1 MDNINRINALLEILR
16 TSPRRVN
23 KILLQK
29 ESGRRPAG
37 EIVALARAAHIPYLF
52 VPKAALDKLSAYHQ
66 GVVALIAPK
75 EFASLD
81 EILDRGRAVTS
92 PVGAKA
98 PSPAPAQ
105 PPFLVLLD
113 EIEDPQNLGAILRS
127 AEVAGVDGV
136 ILPERR
142 SAGLTEAVHE
152 VSAGALEHLK
162 VARVSNLVQT
172 MERLK
177 ELGIWLVGAESGG
190 EGGYWE
196 FDYTQ
201 PVGLVLGSEGKGLR
215 PLVRKTCDKVLSI
228 PMRGKVNSL
237 NVASAASVF
246 LFEVVRQRTG
256 R

>member
-1 MDNINRINALLEILR
+1 LCLPFSGGKIGSAMD
-16 TSPRRVN
+16 N

-37 EIVALARAAHIPYLF
+37 EIVALAKAGHIPYLF
-52 VPKAALDKLSAYHQ
+52 VPKQALDKLSAYHQ

-75 EFASLD
+75 EFTPLED
-81 EILDRGRAVTS
+81 ILDRIKAKLPPDG
-92 PVGAKA
+92 GAA
-98 PSPAPAQ
+98 PAPASN
-105 PPFLVLLD
+105 PFLVLLD

-142 SAGLTEAVHE
+142 SAGLSEVVHE
-152 VSAGALEHLK
+152 VSAGALEHLR
-162 VARVSNLVQT
+162 VARVPNLVQA
-172 MERLK
+172 MEKLK
-177 ELGIWLVGAESGG
+177 TLGIWLVGAEGGG
-190 EGGYWE
+190 EGGHWE
-196 FDYTQ
+196 FDYTL

-215 PLVRKTCDKVLSI
+215 PLVRKTCDKILSI
-228 PMRGKVNSL
+228 PVRGKVNSL

-246 LFEVVRQRTG
+246 LFEVVRQRVG